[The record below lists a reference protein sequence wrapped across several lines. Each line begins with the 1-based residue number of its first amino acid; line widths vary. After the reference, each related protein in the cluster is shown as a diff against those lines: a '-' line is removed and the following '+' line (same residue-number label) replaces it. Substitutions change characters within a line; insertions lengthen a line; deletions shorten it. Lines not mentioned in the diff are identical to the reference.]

1 MFSTAHVLCNIIA
14 FGSKSCSEHDLF
26 AKASDHDRTSAL
38 LRPNGST
45 ATAEKLLRILVFAGG
60 QKGDFGGPTSGVTF
74 WAPKSRTRKRN
85 GLSVYKSCPQNWG
98 PKSDPTF
105 GPQKA
110 LHFSTRIQSIIG
122 FLIMRALQKLACI
135 SPTNKPLMDCL
146 PPPPNIFKH
155 TRLRGQ

>member
-1 MFSTAHVLCNIIA
+1 MYRSSHRMEEHEFDKPLAWLKAVFSATHVLCNIRA

-26 AKASDHDRTSAL
+26 AKAADHDRTSAL

-45 ATAEKLLRILVFAGG
+45 ATAEKLLRFLLFAGG
-60 QKGDFGGPTSGVTF
+60 QKGDFGGPISGVTF

-85 GLSVYKSCPQNWG
+85 GLSVYKSCPRNWG

-110 LHFSTRIQSIIG
+110 PHFSTRI
-122 FLIMRALQKLACI
+122 
-135 SPTNKPLMDCL
+135 
-146 PPPPNIFKH
+146 
-155 TRLRGQ
+155 